1 MTTNYVYDGFGHV
14 IQESSPDTGTTSY
27 TLDEDGNRV
36 KETDARG
43 IVTNRTF
50 DKLNRVLSETYP
62 ASASENI
69 AYTYDA
75 ISSGNF
81 GTGPVWSGRIE
92 HYLHR
97 LNSNV
102 YVTKGRTLKTS
113 SRSP

>member
-1 MTTNYVYDGFGHV
+1 LTTNYVYDGFGHV
-14 IQESSPDTGTTSY
+14 IQESSPDTSTTSY

-50 DKLNRVLSETYP
+50 DKLNRVLTETYP

-92 HYLHR
+92 H
-97 LNSNV
+97 
-102 YVTKGRTLKTS
+102 
-113 SRSP
+113 